1 MHTVIP
7 SFYPDFQCRASR
19 CRHSC
24 CKGWEIDI
32 DEDTAEKYRTMTGPM
47 SEEIRSHIIEEN
59 DTTHFVLNSDGNCP
73 MLRKDG
79 LCRLILARGEDD
91 LCDICALHPRFFEDC
106 GEYEL
111 WGLGLSCEEVC
122 DLLLSSSLS
131 FLVDDSLKACS
142 FRELL
147 DLLSV
152 PYTDESMT
160 FRPMAS
166 TERCRSLL
174 ALMRKTEPIDEQWIP
189 ELDSLEKALSEL
201 HISQMPEY
209 GQPDRMQKV
218 YSYFLYRQLERL
230 DSFSFAQLVSYAR
243 VCTEYVLLSDLLHG
257 EDPEHLR
264 RLSEQ
269 IEYSEENTLLLL
281 SRADE
286 I

>member
-73 MLRKDG
+73 MLREDG

-122 DLLLSSSLS
+122 ALLLSSSLS
-131 FLVDDSLKACS
+131 FLVDDSLNACS

-160 FRPMAS
+160 FLPMAS

-201 HISQMPEY
+201 RISQMPEY
-209 GQPDRMQKV
+209 GQPDRLQKV
-218 YSYFLYRQLERL
+218 YSISCIASWNVWIPSPLPSSHPMLGCAPNMFCFLT
-230 DSFSFAQLVSYAR
+230 FSMAKIPSISAAFPS
-243 VCTEYVLLSDLLHG
+243 
-257 EDPEHLR
+257 
-264 RLSEQ
+264 RLSTVRKTPC
-269 IEYSEENTLLLL
+269 S
-281 SRADE
+281 
-286 I
+286 

>member
-7 SFYPDFQCRASR
+7 SFYSDFLCRADR

-47 SEEIRSHIIEEN
+47 AEEIRSHICEEN
-59 DTTHFVLNSDGNCP
+59 DTTHFVLDPNGNCP
-73 MLRKDG
+73 MLREDG

-142 FRELL
+142 FPELL
-147 DLLSV
+147 DLLSI
-152 PYTDESMT
+152 PYTEESLA
-160 FRPMAS
+160 FRPVAS

-201 HISQMPEY
+201 HISQLPEY

-230 DSFSFAQLVSYAR
+230 DSFSFAQLASYAR
-243 VCTEYVLLSDLLHG
+243 VCTEYVLLADLLHG

-281 SRADE
+281 SRADK

>member
-73 MLRKDG
+73 MLREDG

-111 WGLGLSCEEVC
+111 WGLGLS
-122 DLLLSSSLS
+122 
-131 FLVDDSLKACS
+131 
-142 FRELL
+142 
-147 DLLSV
+147 
-152 PYTDESMT
+152 
-160 FRPMAS
+160 
-166 TERCRSLL
+166 
-174 ALMRKTEPIDEQWIP
+174 
-189 ELDSLEKALSEL
+189 
-201 HISQMPEY
+201 
-209 GQPDRMQKV
+209 
-218 YSYFLYRQLERL
+218 
-230 DSFSFAQLVSYAR
+230 
-243 VCTEYVLLSDLLHG
+243 
-257 EDPEHLR
+257 
-264 RLSEQ
+264 
-269 IEYSEENTLLLL
+269 
-281 SRADE
+281 
-286 I
+286 

>member
-7 SFYPDFQCRASR
+7 SFYPVFQCRADR

-32 DEDTAEKYRTMTGPM
+32 DEDTAEKYRTMTGPLA
-47 SEEIRSHIIEEN
+47 EEIRSHITEE
-59 DTTHFVLNSDGNCP
+59 DGITHFILDTDGNCP

-79 LCRLILARGEDD
+79 LCRLILARGEED
-91 LCDICALHPRFFEDC
+91 LCDICALHPRFFEDY

-122 DLLLSSSLS
+122 DLLLSSPLS
-131 FLVDDSLKACS
+131 FVVDDSPNAYS
-142 FRELL
+142 FRDLL

-152 PYTDESMT
+152 PYAEDALL
-160 FRPMAS
+160 FRPLAS
-166 TERCRSLL
+166 AVRCRSLL
-174 ALMRKTEPIDEQWIP
+174 ALMRKTEPIDDQWIP
-189 ELDSLEKALSEL
+189 ELDALETALSE
-201 HISQMPEY
+201 PECSRS
-209 GQPDRMQKV
+209 PDHRQAERLQKI
-218 YSYFLYRQLERL
+218 YSYLLYRQLERME
-230 DSFSFAQLVSYAR
+230 SFSFTQITSFAR
-243 VCTEYVLLSDLLHG
+243 ACTEYIRLTDFLFG

-281 SRADE
+281 SQADT